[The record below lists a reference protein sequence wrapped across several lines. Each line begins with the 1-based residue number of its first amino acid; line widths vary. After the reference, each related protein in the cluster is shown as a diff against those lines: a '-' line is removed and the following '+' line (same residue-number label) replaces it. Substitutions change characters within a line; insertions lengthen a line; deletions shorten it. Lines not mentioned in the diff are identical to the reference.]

1 MTLKKYIL
9 KNLWL
14 QVVISLLIGL
24 AVGLVLGD
32 DVGVGVEEQNLD
44 FVTSYLSIP
53 ANIFLSLIYMIIV
66 PLIFTSIVVAVN
78 ALGATEKLKTLGLG
92 VSTYFVITTTI
103 AILVAVLLASII
115 APGSL
120 IDVVAMQESYDL
132 SEKEMEI
139 KDGFSLDD
147 IPNAVSNIIP
157 RNPIT
162 SYLEGQMFSILIFA
176 LIIGLSMAALPKEST
191 KPFLDI
197 LESVQKITLHIL
209 LFSMKIVPFA
219 VFGLIVGMVSK
230 VGIESM
236 AGLGVYMGTVVLGLG
251 VLLLVYVLI
260 LKIVAKRPI
269 SSTFSKFR
277 NPQTVSFSTAS
288 SMATMPVTL
297 KTAEEDLKIDP
308 EVSKFVIP
316 FGTTVNMALKTAEED
331 LKIDPEVSKF
341 VIPFGTTVNMDGTAL
356 YQVIAVFFLAQLFS
370 IELSILAIFVIIIT
384 SLLASIGTPAVP
396 GAGTIVLSTILITV
410 GIPPVGIL
418 LLLSVDRILDM
429 IRTMVNVTGD
439 LTACCVFDKITGNSK
454 K

>member
-1 MTLKKYIL
+1 MTLKNYIF
-9 KNLWL
+9 KNLWF
-14 QVVISLLIGL
+14 QVVISLIIGL
-24 AVGLVLGD
+24 TVGLILGD
-32 DVGVGVEEQNLD
+32 DVGVSVDDESLD
-44 FVTSYLSIP
+44 FITSYLKIP
-53 ANIFLSLIYMIIV
+53 ASIFVSLIYMIIV
-66 PLIFTSIVVAVN
+66 PLIFSSIVVAIN
-78 ALGATEKLKTLGLG
+78 SLGTTEKLKTLGLG
-92 VSTYFVITTTI
+92 VGVYFVITTTI
-103 AILVAVLLASII
+103 AILVAVFLASLI
-115 APGSL
+115 APGNLLDISSL
-120 IDVVAMQESYDL
+120 QESYNLVDNDMKIN
-132 SEKEMEI
+132 E
-139 KDGFSLDD
+139 GFSLDD

-157 RNPIT
+157 KNPIT
-162 SYLEGQMFSILIFA
+162 SYLEGQMLSILIFA
-176 LIIGLSMAALPKEST
+176 LIIGLSMAALPKESS
-191 KPFLDI
+191 KPLLDI
-197 LESVQKITLHIL
+197 LESLQKITLHIL

-251 VLLLVYVLI
+251 VMLIVYVLI
-260 LKIVAKRPI
+260 LKIVAKRSI
-269 SSTFSKFR
+269 SSTFSKFS

-288 SMATMPVTL
+288 SMATMPVT
-297 KTAEEDLKIDP
+297 
-308 EVSKFVIP
+308 
-316 FGTTVNMALKTAEED
+316 LKTAEED

-384 SLLASIGTPAVP
+384 SLIASIGTPAVP

-439 LTACCVFDKITGNSK
+439 LTACCVFDKLTGNSK